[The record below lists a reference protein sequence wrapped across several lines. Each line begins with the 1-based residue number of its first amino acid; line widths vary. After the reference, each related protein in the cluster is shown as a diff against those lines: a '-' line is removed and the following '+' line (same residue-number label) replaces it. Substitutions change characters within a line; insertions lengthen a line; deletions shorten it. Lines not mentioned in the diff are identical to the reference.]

1 MEEYNIIPTFKI
13 SIVGDSS
20 IGKSCL
26 IYRYVENK
34 FDDFS
39 LPTVGLDFFSKK
51 INIHGEEYKLHIFDM
66 AGQER
71 FRSIVTSYYRRNN
84 GIILAFDI
92 TNKESFD
99 NLKRWVSEIDKYSD
113 TNVCL
118 VLIGTKLDMGEKREV
133 FYSDAMDYAN
143 CLKINYY
150 EVSSK
155 DNINVEK
162 IFIDLVGQIKLILE
176 IKTETEKSIKL
187 NSVRKSKYCCKN

>member
-20 IGKSCL
+20 TGKSCL
-26 IYRYVENK
+26 LYRYVENK
-34 FDDFS
+34 FDEFS
-39 LPTVGLDFFSKK
+39 LPTVGLEFFSKK
-51 INIHGEEYKLHIFDM
+51 INVDGEEYKLHIFDM

-71 FRSIVTSYYRRNN
+71 FRSIVASYYRRNN

-99 NLKRWVSEIDKYSD
+99 NLKIWVSEIDKYSD

-118 VLIGTKLDMGEKREV
+118 VLIGTKLDMGEKRQV
-133 FYSDAMDYAN
+133 LHRDAMDYAN

-155 DNINVEK
+155 DNINIEK
-162 IFIDLVGQIKLILE
+162 IFIDLVGQIKITME
-176 IKTETEKSIKL
+176 RKTETENKIKL
-187 NSVRKSKYCCKN
+187 NLKKKKLECFC